1 MNSSVS
7 IRPATPADAGTILEL
22 IRELAIY
29 EKLLHE
35 VEATEELLQKHLFD
49 EPKARVLIAEYDGGA
64 VGYALFFYNFSTFL
78 GRPGIHLEDIFVQ
91 PQFRGR
97 GIGKALL
104 IQVAQIASQESCGRL
119 EWNVLDW
126 NEPSIAFYKS
136 MGATPLEDWTIMRV
150 TGDALTQLA
159 QKSA

>member
-1 MNSSVS
+1 MNASLS
-7 IRPATPADAGTILEL
+7 IRPATPEDIGTVLDL

-35 VEATEELLQKHLFD
+35 VEATPELLQKHLFD
-49 EPKARVLIAEYDGGA
+49 EPKVRVLIAEWDGA
-64 VGYALFFYNFSTFL
+64 PAGYALYFYNFSTFL
-78 GRPGIHLEDIFVQ
+78 ARPGIHLEDIFVQ

-104 IQVAQIASQESCGRL
+104 IQVAQIAEKEKCGRL

-126 NEPSIAFYKS
+126 NAPSIAFYRS
-136 MGATPLEDWTIMRV
+136 MGAVPLEDWTIMRV
-150 TGDALTQLA
+150 TGDALSQLA
-159 QKSA
+159 QK

>member
-1 MNSSVS
+1 METSFS
-7 IRPATPADAGTILEL
+7 IRPATRADIPAILGL

-35 VEATEELLQKHLFD
+35 VEATPELLQKHLFD
-49 EPKARVLIAEYDGGA
+49 EPRARVLIAEHEGVA

-78 GRPGIHLEDIFVQ
+78 ARPGIHLEDIFVQ

-97 GIGKALL
+97 GIGKSLL
-104 IQVAQIASQESCGRL
+104 IQVAQIAAQENCGRL

-136 MGATPLEDWTIMRV
+136 MGAVPLDDWTIMRV

-159 QKSA
+159 QQG

>member
-1 MNSSVS
+1 MNSSLS
-7 IRPATPADAGTILEL
+7 IRPATPDDLGTILGL

-35 VEATEELLQKHLFD
+35 VEATPELLQKHLFD
-49 EPKARVLIAEYDGGA
+49 EPKVRVLLAEWNGEPA
-64 VGYALFFYNFSTFL
+64 GYALFFYNFSTFL
-78 GRPGIHLEDIFVQ
+78 ARPGIHLEDIFVQ

-104 IQVAQIASQESCGRL
+104 IQVAQIASQENCGRL

-136 MGATPLEDWTIMRV
+136 MGAVPLEDWTIMRV

-159 QKSA
+159 DK